1 MDTYIVNTTQ
11 SMVHPFWGQFIN
23 RFLNI
28 LYFIA
33 AKSPWEPTT
42 DSLGRHAP
50 RTAGPLSLCLDTALT
65 QPSTPLGVL
74 KGTRAF
80 FLPCGVIVFSP
91 VVNLDS
97 LLFSH
102 LTQEPDFTPCPILI
116 HVVIV
121 IPSILGCEMLLEVD
135 YHPVS

>member
-1 MDTYIVNTTQ
+1 MNSASNSEAEGNDVTGNFQ
-11 SMVHPFWGQFIN
+11 RLMSFMP
-23 RFLNI
+23 RFN
-28 LYFIA
+28 Y
-33 AKSPWEPTT
+33 
-42 DSLGRHAP
+42 
-50 RTAGPLSLCLDTALT
+50 
-65 QPSTPLGVL
+65 
-74 KGTRAF
+74 
-80 FLPCGVIVFSP
+80 FSP

-121 IPSILGCEMLLEVD
+121 IPSILGCEILLDVD

>member
-1 MDTYIVNTTQ
+1 MLFRSGNLSTVFLIFSISWLQNLPGSLLLNLLAGMLPGQQDRGLF
-11 SMVHPFWGQFIN
+11 FWT
-23 RFLNI
+23 L
-28 LYFIA
+28 
-33 AKSPWEPTT
+33 
-42 DSLGRHAP
+42 
-50 RTAGPLSLCLDTALT
+50 LT

-80 FLPCGVIVFSP
+80 FLPYGVIVFSP

-121 IPSILGCEMLLEVD
+121 IPSILGCEILLDVD